1 MATGVDTKEARSKAC
16 CGGKAKATRRRCRHG
31 KPELTSQPRTA
42 KATRRY
48 ASTRAREKDLAAQDS
63 KSNPPLRFHARQR
76 KGAQRRHQQFSDFP
90 RQGGHLSRAAVA
102 HEPLRP
108 PPLQSQCH
116 KPHAVV
122 NPRRGR
128 AGAPLRSAPS
138 GEQPRTACGTQNASA
153 GAAAQGWWQQ
163 GAKASPGA
171 TGLKSSGASRSKGGV
186 KVKSKS
192 GSSQRDQRQR

>member
-16 CGGKAKATRRRCRHG
+16 CGDKAKATRRQCQHG
-31 KPELTSQPRTA
+31 EPELTSQPGD
-42 KATRRY
+42 TR
-48 ASTRAREKDLAAQDS
+48 
-63 KSNPPLRFHARQR
+63 SNPPLRFHARQR

-122 NPRRGR
+122 NPRKGR

-192 GSSQRDQRQR
+192 GSSQRVQRQR